1 MVDNLE
7 TDFILNLLR
16 DFIRET
22 ILVLKRF
29 DKLDDVNE
37 FVDLVF
43 KLLLQ
48 NQSVINRNIELKMLK
63 KGSKRV

>member
-7 TDFILNLLR
+7 TNFIFNLLR
-16 DFIRET
+16 DVIRET

-63 KGSKRV
+63 IDSKRV